1 MTSLSFEILGWICKG
16 KVPTSVSEQSA
27 QILCKNQA
35 ISRYLKIQKPQKKK
49 KMAATVFTY
58 SYKKAQERNL
68 FDYDN

>member
-1 MTSLSFEILGWICKG
+1 MASLSFEILGWICKG

-35 ISRYLKIQKPQKKK
+35 ISRYLKIQKLQKKNL
-49 KMAATVFTY
+49 AATVFTY
-58 SYKKAQERNL
+58 SYKKAQECNL